1 LCGILSTPLESSYL
15 KIKIG
20 AIASFN
26 GLLSLLCFNSS
37 IVLLTDRI
45 YDMKNKIIALLGA
58 TLMTVACDTDSQDVT
73 MHAAAGTAGD
83 FKANIKDRV
92 FFNFNQHDVDA
103 KSKKVLEKQA
113 DWLKTYQATKAV
125 VEGHADARGTREYNL
140 ALGNKRAESAKKE
153 LVKLGVTADRLK
165 TISYG
170 KERPQVPGETELAY
184 AQNRT
189 AITVVE

>member
-15 KIKIG
+15 KIKIE
-20 AIASFN
+20 AFAFFN
-26 GLLSLLCFNSS
+26 DLLSLLCFNSS

-45 YDMKNKIIALLGA
+45 YVMKNKIIALALTSVLA
-58 TLMTVACDTDSQDVT
+58 VSCADESQDVT

-92 FFNFNQHDVDA
+92 FFKFNQSEVDA
-103 KSKKVLEKQA
+103 NAKKALGKQA
-113 DWLKTYQATKAV
+113 DWLKTYQATKAT
-125 VEGHADARGTREYNL
+125 VEGHCDARGTREYNI

-170 KERPQVPGETELAY
+170 KDRPQVPGDTEMAH
-184 AQNRT
+184 AQNRV
-189 AITVVE
+189 AVTVVE